1 MATVTFY
8 GHSCFSLSDRTH
20 TLLFDPFI
28 TGNPQAT
35 LPASD
40 IHADYILL
48 THGHSDHIGDA
59 VPMAKQRNATIIA
72 SFELAKYCER
82 QGAKVHDMGIGGSYK
97 FPFGR
102 VKLTQATHGSAII
115 TDDGIEYLGNPCGI
129 LVRFNGR
136 TYYNTGDTGLF
147 GDMALIGKLYKPE
160 IVILPIGDNYT
171 MGIED
176 AVEAIKMIK
185 PKIVIPVHY
194 NTFPVIMQDPYVFVK
209 KVGKLARCVVLKPGD
224 TYEIS

>member
-8 GHSCFSLSDRTH
+8 GHACFSLSDGTH

-59 VPMAKQRNATIIA
+59 VPMAKRQRSTIIA
-72 SFELAKYCER
+72 PFELAKYCER
-82 QGAKVHDMGIGGSYK
+82 QGAKVHDMGIGGAYK

-102 VKLTQATHGSAII
+102 VKLTQATHGSAMI
-115 TDDGIEYLGNPCGI
+115 TDDGIEYLGNPCGF
-129 LVRFNGR
+129 LVRFDGH

-147 GDMALIGKLYKPE
+147 GDMALIGKLYKPD

-171 MGIED
+171 MGIDD
-176 AVEAIKMIK
+176 AVEAVKMIK
-185 PKIVIPVHY
+185 PKVVIPVHY
-194 NTFPVIMQDPYVFVK
+194 NTFPVIMQDPYVFAK
-209 KVGKLARCVVLKPGD
+209 KVGKLARCAVLKPGD

>member
-8 GHSCFSLSDRTH
+8 GHSCVSLSDGTH

-59 VPMAKQRNATIIA
+59 VPMSKQQGATIIA
-72 SFELAKYCER
+72 TFELAKYCEQ
-82 QGAKVHDMGIGGSYK
+82 QGAKIHDMGIGGSYK

-102 VKLTQATHGSAII
+102 VKLTQAIHGSAII
-115 TDDGIEYLGNPCGI
+115 TDDDIKYLGNPCGF
-129 LVRFNGR
+129 LVRFAGH

-147 GDMALIGKLYKPE
+147 GDMALIGNLYKPD

-176 AVEAIKMIK
+176 AVEAVKMIK

-194 NTFPVIMQDPYVFVK
+194 NTFPVIMQDPYEFAK
-209 KVGKLARCVVLKPGD
+209 KVGKLARCAVLKPGD
-224 TYEIS
+224 TYNIN